1 MGLRHVQRLA
11 FIMNLLFSSGNLAKE
26 LEDSSRYISTS
37 ATSLAYLQKSAAKFN
52 EKVQN
57 STLQTRMR
65 QVRTE
70 LKPFTAMPQHDIVTP
85 IPTVPAINPSN
96 PTASTRPTYNPT
108 PTDSNPTAP
117 MITPSTMNPTTPS
130 MGIPSTSSGL
140 SWCIASQSASETP
153 LQVAL
158 DFACGYGGADC
169 SQIQPG
175 GSCFNPDTVRNH
187 ASYAFNDYY
196 LKNPI
201 PTSCDFGGT
210 AIITNIDPSTSTCQY
225 PSTSTSYS
233 VLNTTN
239 PSGSIFGSSPPD
251 SSGRDPMLGT
261 LPLGLTFLG
270 IIVSVS

>member
-1 MGLRHVQRLA
+1 MGLRHVRRLV

-26 LEDSSRYISTS
+26 PEDSSRYIS
-37 ATSLAYLQKSAAKFN
+37 
-52 EKVQN
+52 
-57 STLQTRMR
+57 
-65 QVRTE
+65 
-70 LKPFTAMPQHDIVTP
+70 TAMPQHDIVTP

-108 PTDSNPTAP
+108 PTDSNPSTP
-117 MITPSTMNPTTPS
+117 MITPSTMNPS
-130 MGIPSTSSGL
+130 MGMPSTSLGL

-225 PSTSTSYS
+225 PST
-233 VLNTTN
+233 
-239 PSGSIFGSSPPD
+239 
-251 SSGRDPMLGT
+251 R
-261 LPLGLTFLG
+261 
-270 IIVSVS
+270 